1 MALGI
6 EIGGTPYVPDRNI
19 QRTSKPNVYRIQ
31 FGDGYEQRLQRGI
44 NNLVETY
51 QISFNNRPNSEIDT
65 IIDFF
70 DSNAGVTAFDFTIPD
85 TQGNGGVT
93 TIQVVC
99 EDYSQTYFNLEV
111 NSCSATLRRVYE
123 L

>member
-6 EIGGTPYVPDRNI
+6 EIDGTAYVPDRNI
-19 QRTSKPNVYRIQ
+19 QRTSKPNVHKIQ

-44 NNLVETY
+44 NNLMETY

-70 DSNAGVTAFDFTIPD
+70 DLKAGVTAFDFTVPD
-85 TQGNGGVT
+85 TTENGGLT
-93 TIQVVC
+93 TIKVVC

-111 NSCSATLRRVYE
+111 NSCRATLRRVYE